1 MRFLGCKLQQV
12 VDVVVRYGVTFR
24 WLTRL
29 GTPGAFRVDGCLDKV
44 EYGRLLLVDVTVN
57 KQLISIRFKPIAVEA
72 FGRHLKRVD
81 ASALCLFGCKI
92 RPVKTYI
99 SIGKRR
105 NSGCFFLLACNF
117 TDAHLLGSNSQ
128 RILCRGLTATVHF
141 LKV

>member
-141 LKV
+141 LRV

>member
-12 VDVVVRYGVTFR
+12 VDVVVRYGVTSR

-105 NSGCFFLLACNF
+105 NSGCFFCSHVTLLMLIYLALIRNGF
-117 TDAHLLGSNSQ
+117 FAED
-128 RILCRGLTATVHF
+128 
-141 LKV
+141 

>member
-1 MRFLGCKLQQV
+1 MRFLGCELQQV

-29 GTPGAFRVDGCLDKV
+29 GTPGAFRVDDCQDKV
-44 EYGRLLLVDVTVN
+44 EYGRLLLVDVTVD
-57 KQLISIRFKPIAVEA
+57 KQLMSIRINPIAVEA

-81 ASALCLFGCKI
+81 ASALFLFGCKI

-105 NSGCFFLLACNF
+105 NCGCFSA
-117 TDAHLLGSNSQ
+117 
-128 RILCRGLTATVHF
+128 RM
-141 LKV
+141 